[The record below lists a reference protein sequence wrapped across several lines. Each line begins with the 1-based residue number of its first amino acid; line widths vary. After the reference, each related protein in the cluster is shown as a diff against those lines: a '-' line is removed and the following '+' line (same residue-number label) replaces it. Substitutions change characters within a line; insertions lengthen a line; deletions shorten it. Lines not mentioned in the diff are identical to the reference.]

1 MSSPLSDAGRF
12 QTRRRRSIWLV
23 FATAAVGIAVIVAG
37 LAYVSRPDSQN
48 WYTVGKNLEATAS
61 QQHPVP
67 LADPVTQLTKMCAAD
82 LTAAAP
88 GQRPAAADS
97 TDAQQ
102 WLQGCAAGYDQ
113 KHPGQLIQDSAM
125 YAAAAQPCLGACES
139 QWKSAGKTTG
149 LSAMTLPGLGSAA
162 APSRSAAA
170 TWCADLTANKL
181 SQPLSASVEAHLQAN
196 LPLDVQETGYWDQGC
211 AAGYLA
217 EKDSLPPDSAMTITG
232 AFNAAPHVTIPAQPA
247 VSSLY
252 VKTLIQGTGPKL
264 TSSEGLVGNYV
275 TYDWSGKTSK
285 LIGSSYQQRMPALFV
300 GQLLPGLEEALVG
313 QRAGSRVLA
322 VIPPADAF
330 GSTGNSQEGIGPND
344 TLVFVVD
351 MDSTFATASVPGTQT
366 STGGGAL
373 PTVTPPAAGSTAGPA
388 ITIPANVTPPGTLQ
402 VKPLIKGTGPVV
414 QKDDVIAVQDTGMV
428 WQTGETFQSTWTGT
442 GPFTTV
448 IGAGQV
454 IAGWDTGLVGQTVG
468 SRVLLVVP
476 PADGYGS
483 AGSPSVGISGTD
495 TLVFVVDILA
505 AT

>member
-1 MSSPLSDAGRF
+1 MSSPLPDAGRF
-12 QTRRRRSIWLV
+12 QSRRRRSIWLV
-23 FATAAVGIAVIVAG
+23 VAAAAVGIAVIVAG
-37 LAYVSRPDSQN
+37 LAYVSWPDSQN
-48 WYTVGKNLEATAS
+48 WYAVSKNLEATAS
-61 QQHPVP
+61 QQHPVL
-67 LADPVTQLTKMCAAD
+67 LADPVTQLTKMCTAD
-82 LTAAAP
+82 LSAAEP
-88 GQRPAAADS
+88 GQRPAAADG

-102 WLQGCAAGYDQ
+102 WVQGCAAGYYQ
-113 KHPGQLIQDSAM
+113 QHPGQLIQDSAM
-125 YAAAAQPCLGACES
+125 YAAAAQPCIGACES
-139 QWKSAGKTTG
+139 QWNAAGKSTG
-149 LSAMTLPGLGSAA
+149 LSAMTLPGLRSAA

-181 SQPLSASVEAHLQAN
+181 SQPLSASVESHFQAN
-196 LPLDVQETGYWDQGC
+196 LPLDSQEAGYWDQGC

-232 AFNAAPHVTIPAQPA
+232 AFNAAPDVTIPAQPA
-247 VSSLY
+247 DPSLY

-275 TYDWSGKTSK
+275 TYNWSGKTSK
-285 LIGSSYQQRMPALFV
+285 LVSSSYQAGMPEIFV
-300 GQLLPGLEEALVG
+300 GQLLPGLEQALIG

-344 TLVFVVD
+344 TLVFVID

-373 PTVTPPAAGSTAGPA
+373 PTVTPPAADSTAGPT
-388 ITIPANVTPPGTLQ
+388 ITIPANATPPGTSQ
-402 VKPLIKGTGPVV
+402 TKILIKGTGPVV
-414 QKDDVIAVQDTGMV
+414 QNDDDVAIQYTGV
-428 WQTGETFQSTWTGT
+428 IWRTGEVFGSTWANGA
-442 GPFTTV
+442 PLTTV

-454 IAGWDTGLVGQTVG
+454 IKGLDDGVVGQTVG

-483 AGSPSVGISGTD
+483 AGSPSDGIDGTD